1 MMGDSVLDKAAQEH
15 RARHR
20 ARHSVSISF
29 SDLFD
34 KREYQGQMTYVF
46 SSVSFW
52 IRTSKNIQFN
62 FGVFSSVS
70 VSVKTSFSFNS
81 CNNKLLKDV

>member
-15 RARHR
+15 G
-20 ARHSVSISF
+20 ARHSVSICF

-34 KREYQGQMTYVF
+34 KQEYPGQMTF
-46 SSVSFW
+46 
-52 IRTSKNIQFN
+52 
-62 FGVFSSVS
+62 VFSSVS
-70 VSVKTSFSFNS
+70 VSIRTSKNIHGVFSFVSVLVKTSFSFDS

>member
-15 RARHR
+15 RARH
-20 ARHSVSISF
+20 SVSICF

-34 KREYQGQMTYVF
+34 KREYPGQMTFVF
-46 SSVSFW
+46 SSVSVS
-52 IRTSKNIQFN
+52 IRTSKNIH
-62 FGVFSSVS
+62 GVFSSVS
-70 VSVKTSFSFNS
+70 VLVKTSFSFDS

>member
-15 RARHR
+15 RARH
-20 ARHSVSISF
+20 SVSICF

-34 KREYQGQMTYVF
+34 KREYPGQMTFVF
-46 SSVSFW
+46 SSVSVS
-52 IRTSKNIQFN
+52 IRTSKNIQYH

-70 VSVKTSFSFNS
+70 VLVKTSFSFDS